1 MAKFDESEGEVLSRD
16 EMKTTKG
23 GAGAA
28 AAASQAGVSAS
39 QLKSVEASALD
50 ATLQQEAQ
58 SASISAKRVEV
69 GVNVPP
75 SAPVKK

>member
-69 GVNVPP
+69 GVNAPP